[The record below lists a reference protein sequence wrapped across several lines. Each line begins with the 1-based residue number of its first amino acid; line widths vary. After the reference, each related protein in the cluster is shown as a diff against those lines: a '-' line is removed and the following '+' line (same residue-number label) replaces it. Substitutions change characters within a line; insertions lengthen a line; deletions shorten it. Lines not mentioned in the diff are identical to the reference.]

1 MPDLFAAS
9 TSDLP
14 AGLRFK
20 AGLFDRQTQ
29 AALLAAVGQIA
40 ADAPFRRP
48 QTKGQGRFSA
58 AITNCGTV
66 GWWSDH
72 KGYRYTPTQPESDAP
87 WPAMPELFRIAV
99 AAAVADTAWSRFS
112 PDACLI
118 NFYQPTAKMGLHQD
132 RDERDFNQPIVTISL
147 GDSADFLIGG
157 QVRSDK
163 PQVLRVAGGDA
174 LIMGPPSRMLFHGVR
189 RIIAGGAG
197 RTSLTFRKAL

>member
-9 TSDLP
+9 PPGLP
-14 AGLRFK
+14 AGLLFK

-29 AALLAAVGQIA
+29 AVLLATVGQIA
-40 ADAPFRRP
+40 AEAPFRRP
-48 QTKGQGRFSA
+48 QTKGQGSFSA
-58 AITNCGTV
+58 AITNCGAV
-66 GWWSDH
+66 GWWSDRT
-72 KGYRYTPTQPESDAP
+72 GYRYTPIQPESDVP
-87 WPAMPELFRIAV
+87 WPPMPEVFRTAV
-99 AAAVADTAWSRFS
+99 ATAVADTAWSGFD

-132 RDERDFNQPIVTISL
+132 RDERDFSQPIVTISL

-157 QVRSDK
+157 PLRSDK
-163 PQVLRVAGGDA
+163 PQVLRVDGGDA

-189 RIIAGGAG
+189 RIIAGTTG